1 VADSNKKSP
10 WKQIGDY
17 ASLGVMLPAST
28 VTGYFIGLLLD
39 RAFGTHFL
47 YVVFLILGS
56 VAGFVELFRI
66 VSRNS
71 GPS

>member
-1 VADSNKKSP
+1 MADSNKKSP